1 MTYDSKGNAVEA
13 ADILDQRHENTM
25 LNARNNET
33 NQPYVIQ

>member
-13 ADILDQRHENTM
+13 VDILDQRLENTM

-33 NQPYVIQ
+33 NQPYVI